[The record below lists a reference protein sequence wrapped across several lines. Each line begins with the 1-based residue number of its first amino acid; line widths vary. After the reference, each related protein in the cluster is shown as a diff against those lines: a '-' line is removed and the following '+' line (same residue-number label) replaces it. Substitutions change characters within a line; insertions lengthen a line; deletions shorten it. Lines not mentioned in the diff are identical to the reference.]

1 MDKNYWHNRWEQGE
15 TKWDIGYIST
25 PLKNF
30 FDQLTNKE
38 QKILIP
44 GCGSG
49 YEGEYL
55 WRKGFTNVYQLDISE
70 IPLQKFHQRVPEF
83 PKEQLLATDFFAL
96 DGPFDLVIEQTFF
109 CALHPDLR
117 KNYAS
122 HMFSILADGGKI
134 CGLMFN
140 FPLTENGPPFGGSK
154 DEYETLFSPF
164 FKIHRM
170 EQAEDSI
177 EPRAGNEFFVELQ
190 KI

>member
-25 PLKNF
+25 PLKTF

-55 WRKGFTNVYQLDISE
+55 WRKGFNNVYQLDISE
-70 IPLQKFHQRVPEF
+70 IPLQKFHERVPDF

-96 DGPFDLVIEQTFF
+96 EGPFDLVIEQTFF
-109 CALHPDLR
+109 CALHPELR
-117 KNYAS
+117 KKLCLTHVSYFGRWRQDLWTYVQ
-122 HMFSILADGGKI
+122 FSTNRKWPAFRWK
-134 CGLMFN
+134 
-140 FPLTENGPPFGGSK
+140 
-154 DEYETLFSPF
+154 
-164 FKIHRM
+164 
-170 EQAEDSI
+170 
-177 EPRAGNEFFVELQ
+177 
-190 KI
+190 